1 MLVGDVECLALVDSG
16 AQISTITI
24 EFVKQLGLKI
34 HQLDRILKF
43 ETTGGG
49 DIPYTGYVDV
59 EVNLKIPEI
68 KAFNED
74 VHMLVID
81 DSACNHPVPIQLG
94 TLHIDRALDLISN
107 TEITQLST
115 KRKCCILA
123 SLLVV
128 KWHELEMCQRELS
141 T

>member
-1 MLVGDVECLALVDSG
+1 MKKHYHNPDPIASLYGKVNEARMLIDDVQCLALIDSG

-49 DIPYTGYVDV
+49 DIPYMGYV

-68 KAFNED
+68 KALNED
-74 VHMLVID
+74 VLILVIG
-81 DSACNHPVPIQLG
+81 DSTYA
-94 TLHIDRALDLISN
+94 
-107 TEITQLST
+107 
-115 KRKCCILA
+115 
-123 SLLVV
+123 
-128 KWHELEMCQRELS
+128 
-141 T
+141 